1 MKTTYS
7 KLAAAIAFSV
17 TLLIL
22 VGVVMASIYQ
32 LSGTVKN
39 QASVPF
45 AGATVEVVNPSNGT
59 VVASTTTDSTGYYTL
74 SVDAGTY
81 SVRVTPPAGSGFQTS
96 IALNRV
102 ISGNTIL
109 DFVLVPSGS
118 GVTLSGRI
126 LDRFGNGQAGQN
138 LYLYPGGNS
147 SPLYT
152 TTDSTGAYSYQ
163 VAPGDYRLTAYFYD
177 YAGANSTSPRY
188 YDFGTSIFTL
198 SANTIADITLPT
210 YRVSVHVQDPAGN
223 AVPNTALST
232 SPVYAD
238 SLSLGPFAGTGSSGY
253 QNYLPPV
260 VTNSSGDATL
270 WLFPNYP
277 YGSYTFNCAP
287 PSGSP
292 FVTFNISNVN
302 VASDKSLVVVLQ
314 FIHDAPVTTA
324 SLSPSPDSYGT
335 YCGATT
341 VTLSATAFSGFT
353 VAATHYTVDGG
364 PTQTYTSP
372 FTISGGGPH
381 SISYWSVD
389 NVGVFEI
396 TNTRSF
402 TINSNPVVTITGPA
416 SGSIYVVNTPVNFT
430 GTFTDA
436 GGGTHTAQWTFD
448 GSSQAGTINESTG
461 AVSAV
466 HTFTTS
472 GVYMVG
478 LAVTD
483 SCSGTGTTSTVGGLD
498 ALVVI
503 YDPDGG
509 FVTGGGWINSPA
521 GAYVPSP
528 TLTGKANFGFV
539 SKYQHGANV
548 PTGQTEF
555 QFRVANFNFHSTAY
569 DWLVV
574 AGARAQ
580 YKGTGTVNGSGNY
593 AFILT
598 AIDGQINGGGG
609 IDKFRIKIW
618 DKATGAIIYDNQLGA
633 ADGGDPST
641 VLGGGSIVI
650 HN

>member
-1 MKTTYS
+1 MANASINTNFVYNQPLSIGPFTGYMENAYPTW
-7 KLAAAIAFSV
+7 LPAAATS
-17 TLLIL
+17 
-22 VGVVMASIYQ
+22 
-32 LSGTVKN
+32 
-39 QASVPF
+39 
-45 AGATVEVVNPSNGT
+45 AT
-59 VVASTTTDSTGYYTL
+59 
-74 SVDAGTY
+74 
-81 SVRVTPPAGSGFQTS
+81 
-96 IALNRV
+96 
-102 ISGNTIL
+102 
-109 DFVLVPSGS
+109 
-118 GVTLSGRI
+118 
-126 LDRFGNGQAGQN
+126 
-138 LYLYPGGNS
+138 
-147 SPLYT
+147 
-152 TTDSTGAYSYQ
+152 
-163 VAPGDYRLTAYFYD
+163 
-177 YAGANSTSPRY
+177 
-188 YDFGTSIFTL
+188 
-198 SANTIADITLPT
+198 
-210 YRVSVHVQDPAGN
+210 
-223 AVPNTALST
+223 
-232 SPVYAD
+232 
-238 SLSLGPFAGTGSSGY
+238 
-253 QNYLPPV
+253 
-260 VTNSSGDATL
+260 GDATL
-270 WLFPNYP
+270 WLCQNASFN
-277 YGSYTFNCAP
+277 SYTLTVTP

-292 FVTFNISNVN
+292 FVTFNVQNVTVN
-302 VASDKSLVVVLQ
+302 SDKQLVVVLQ

-341 VTLSATAFSGFT
+341 VSLSATAFSGFT
-353 VAATHYTVDGG
+353 VAAIHYTVDGG
-364 PTQTYTSP
+364 STQTYTSP
-372 FTISGGGPH
+372 FAVSGGGPH

-416 SGSIYVVNTPVNFT
+416 SGSIYAVNTPVNFT

-461 AVSAV
+461 AVSAA
-466 HTFTTS
+466 HTFTTP

-483 SCSGTGTTSTVGGLD
+483 SCGGSGTASTVGGLD

-593 AFILT
+593 GFILT
-598 AIDGQINGGGG
+598 AVDGQINGGGG

-633 ADGGDPST
+633 ADGADPST